1 MRTKPSLL
9 GLATGSAAV
18 VGAFLGLAILANAF
32 AVYFVAQEN
41 YVYYWDSA
49 GYWVKYVNVSTSL
62 VHRPREC
69 TALADTRRS
78 A

>member
-32 AVYFVAQEN
+32 AVYFVAQELRLLL
-41 YVYYWDSA
+41 
-49 GYWVKYVNVSTSL
+49 GFGRL
-62 VHRPREC
+62 LGQIR
-69 TALADTRRS
+69 
-78 A
+78 